1 MRGKIIKQQ
10 SCFSSRTTSNDLGA
24 SELGVVSGGL
34 SLRHGERKPLRD
46 VKAELLLKFL
56 LKPQIHE

>member
-10 SCFSSRTTSNDLGA
+10 SSFSSSRTTSNDLGA
-24 SELGVVSGGL
+24 SELGVVSGG
-34 SLRHGERKPLRD
+34 SGLRHGERKPLRD

-56 LKPQIHE
+56 LKP